1 MTPDPKKKTFYKGHS
16 LFAGPVG
23 WYTHIVISVQIG
35 FVISSFCEGHF
46 ITQCVCMLQM
56 SWTLHGH
63 QSQSK
68 CHFSFENEA
77 GKDRSIFCWVGCTVV
92 YLCVDSVSEM
102 SFQDISSAQK
112 KLWKT
117 CCGNKVWLKDN
128 TIHWTNCTFMS
139 HHFVSVTLFIF
150 ILIMIL
156 TFKFS

>member
-46 ITQCVCMLQM
+46 ITQCVCMLKM

-112 KLWKT
+112 NYGKHVVEIRCDLKT
-117 CCGNKVWLKDN
+117 IQFIEPTVHLCL
-128 TIHWTNCTFMS
+128 T
-139 HHFVSVTLFIF
+139 TLFQS
-150 ILIMIL
+150 LYL
-156 TFKFS
+156 FSYWLWF

>member
-46 ITQCVCMLQM
+46 ITQCVCMLKM

-112 KLWKT
+112 NYGKRVAEIRCDLKT
-117 CCGNKVWLKDN
+117 IQFIEPTVHLCL
-128 TIHWTNCTFMS
+128 T
-139 HHFVSVTLFIF
+139 TLFQS
-150 ILIMIL
+150 LYL
-156 TFKFS
+156 FSYWLWF